1 MAAATPPASTLH
13 RPSGL
18 QKSAA
23 GPEQQPTAPAQAQ
36 EREPQVD
43 GPRSNEAQ
51 GQGTWVTDTVSATA
65 QLLLHLKQLDVRL
78 CEYRAR
84 CGAGVDDRTS
94 LSSAAS
100 QPSYLAAILQQQVT
114 DVVSCSQQSQG
125 ADSLSQAAAS
135 EPGSPQR
142 QLQEQQS
149 RTQQSPQPCG
159 HQSLAFCLQQSSLQQ
174 DRHNGQLAKDVESVG
189 EEVQDAAT
197 RSRTS
202 SNAWQQDSLC
212 TTSSMLC
219 MEATSP
225 SGVQQSS
232 EANLAVPQVDIAGK
246 RGFLT
251 LDGLAADELARLRGR
266 SASTSMPQY
275 GSAPPSSTGQQ
286 TAMNE
291 VLDEAMLQTLSTPEA
306 SGLLA
311 DAQGARSAAAHL
323 DAEAVPRV
331 SSISSRPSATQVM
344 PAAAASSS
352 SSGPLLLSYG
362 SQQLA
367 LSTSQQSALRK
378 LSGLLHLSI
387 SRCTGDLTNI
397 LKVPR
402 FSDEQNCIAV
412 RALLAAATSLP
423 APAAP
428 QATLGLPSASS
439 STPTASTTT
448 PQPEPGRP
456 SSYEQV
462 VAPADA
468 MLVWRAA
475 DYYQVD
481 ALKWHC
487 EDVLIQTLSQLLGI
501 SNMMF
506 EAPAAAAAQSQQQPQ
521 QGATCGR
528 SRLSG
533 SAGSASSRHRERSL
547 DHGDDN
553 EACTCVR
560 AAQHNYHSASSSQ
573 AEELNGHTGRGRQ
586 PTSAVAV
593 QFVQESAEEHVG
605 GSRVQGSAIP
615 LIGAAQ
621 ASMPAQAE
629 ASTSRTPHAQHND
642 CSTAGGQPG
651 ETDLGAVLK
660 LLTEIL
666 DLVNLYQYAAAR
678 LQHLV
683 AVWMMSHMQLL
694 VSSRPLAALLSRHK
708 GELVPTIVA
717 ETRERLL
724 SVVMLSDT
732 LDEDDA

>member
-13 RPSGL
+13 RSSGQQQL
-18 QKSAA
+18 AA

-159 HQSLAFCLQQSSLQQ
+159 QQSLAPCLQQSSLQQ
-174 DRHNGQLAKDVESVG
+174 DRHNGQLAKDVDSVG

-197 RSRTS
+197 RSHTC

-219 MEATSP
+219 VEATSP

-232 EANLAVPQVDIAGK
+232 EANLAVPQADIAGK
-246 RGFLT
+246 RGFLI

-266 SASTSMPQY
+266 SASTSMPQH
-275 GSAPPSSTGQQ
+275 GSAPPSTGQQ

-291 VLDEAMLQTLSTPEA
+291 VLDDAMLQTLSTPEA

-412 RALLAAATSLP
+412 RALLAATTSLP

-439 STPTASTTT
+439 PTPTASTTT

-456 SSYEQV
+456 SLYEQV

-501 SNMMF
+501 SDMVF
-506 EAPAAAAAQSQQQPQ
+506 EAPAAAAAQPPQQPQ
-521 QGATCGR
+521 QGATCSR

-533 SAGSASSRHRERSL
+533 SAGSASSRHREGSS
-547 DHGDDN
+547 DHGEDN
-553 EACTCVR
+553 EACTRVR

-586 PTSAVAV
+586 STPAVAV

-605 GSRVQGSAIP
+605 VSRVQGSAIP

-621 ASMPAQAE
+621 APMPAQAE
-629 ASTSRTPHAQHND
+629 ASTSSAPHAQHND

-660 LLTEIL
+660 LLAEIL